1 METIPASHRDLLEAQ
16 FATLATVGANGRPQQ
31 SIVWFLAE
39 GDNIRISLN
48 SSRQKTINIERN
60 PACSV
65 LIVDPASNYRYVEL
79 RGTAKVE
86 PDPEYVFADK
96 VGAKYNSDLRVHDNP
111 GDTRLV
117 VTIVPDRVRALDMRS

>member
-1 METIPASHRDLLEAQ
+1 MATIPAPYRDLLEAQ

-48 SSRQKTINIERN
+48 TARQKTINMEHN
-60 PACSV
+60 PACGV
-65 LIVDPASNYRYVEL
+65 LILDPTSNYRYLEL
-79 RGTAKVE
+79 RGEAKVE

-117 VTIVPDRVRALDMRS
+117 VTIVPDRVRAVDMRS